1 MMHIFLMTDIVASDE
16 SVASH
21 FSVNAFQDTKM
32 SSMNPSALYFILK
45 RREIIDC

>member
-32 SSMNPSALYFILK
+32 SSMNPSVLYIL
-45 RREIIDC
+45 